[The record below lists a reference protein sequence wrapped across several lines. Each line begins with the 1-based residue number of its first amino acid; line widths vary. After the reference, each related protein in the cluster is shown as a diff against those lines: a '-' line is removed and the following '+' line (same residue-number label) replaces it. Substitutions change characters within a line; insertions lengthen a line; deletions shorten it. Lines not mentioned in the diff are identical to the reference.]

1 MLLWLWACT
10 PDTTDVCPTAKNDT
24 CDELL
29 TCALGTDSTDCDA
42 ACETWTPSDGDY
54 RMAGVCALDDGNRI
68 AQSEKSHGEGTL
80 GEGGLTG
87 SYDAT
92 VTVRGSRTSNSVDRQ
107 YRVYVPRRYDP
118 ETPVPLMFALG
129 GFTVDMYWMAEF
141 SEMNRMADRENF
153 IVVYGHPEWR
163 DFGNYD
169 VFAWY
174 VYNNAFEGDWID
186 NPDLAYMEAIYNELS
201 TQYNIDKSRV
211 FTSGHSRGAALS
223 IIAAFERPDLFAGY
237 CAQAGFGSTNE
248 YNSRIEELLAGSA
261 VNGVLIHGDADPD
274 VRVVES
280 DAIHDLYKAAGYDY
294 FDDWLYFRIPDA
306 THEWQ
311 SHLNQEM
318 WNWLYDHPN
327 PLYAK
332 NSASGGAE

>member
-1 MLLWLWACT
+1 MFLWLWACT
-10 PDTTDVCPTAKNDT
+10 PDTTDVCPTAKT
-24 CDELL
+24 TPVMSCW
-29 TCALGTDSTDCDA
+29 TCALGTDSRDCDA
-42 ACETWTPSDGDY
+42 ACKTWTPSDGDY

-68 AQSEKSHGEGTL
+68 AQSEKSHGEGTM

-92 VTVRGSRTSNSVDRQ
+92 VTVRGSRTSDSVDRQ

-141 SEMNRMADRENF
+141 TEMNRMADRENF

-186 NPDLAYMEAIYNELS
+186 NPDIAYMEAVYNELS

-211 FTSGHSRGAALS
+211 SPLDTLEGLLS
-223 IIAAFERPDLFAGY
+223 P
-237 CAQAGFGSTNE
+237 S
-248 YNSRIEELLAGSA
+248 LL
-261 VNGVLIHGDADPD
+261 
-274 VRVVES
+274 
-280 DAIHDLYKAAGYDY
+280 
-294 FDDWLYFRIPDA
+294 
-306 THEWQ
+306 
-311 SHLNQEM
+311 HLNDPISLLDTVHKRDLVQPTTTIFALR
-318 WNWLYDHPN
+318 NYSKAVPSTA
-327 PLYAK
+327 Y
-332 NSASGGAE
+332 